1 MDFKQN
7 KFSYSEEDI
16 PQIAKLLLAQISS
29 KIWLFYGPMGC
40 GKTTLIKA
48 LVMQLLKVDYA
59 NSPSFS
65 LVNEYSDKD
74 GIKIYH
80 FDFYRIKNEE
90 EALDI
95 GVEDYFY
102 SNNYCFIEWPDKVKN
117 LLPLNAVAI
126 KISVDADKSRIL
138 NYNIK

>member
-7 KFSYSEEDI
+7 EFSYSEEDL
-16 PQIAKLLLAQISS
+16 PQIAKLLLEQISS
-29 KIWLFYGPMGC
+29 KIWLFYGSMGC

-48 LVMQLLKVDYA
+48 LVMQLSKIDCA

-65 LVNEYSDKD
+65 IVNEYNDKD
-74 GIKIYH
+74 NNKIYH

-95 GVEDYFY
+95 GIEDYFY
-102 SNNYCFIEWPDKVKN
+102 SDNYCFIEWPDKVKN

-126 KISVDADKSRIL
+126 KISIDTDKLRIL
-138 NYNIK
+138 NYNIR